1 MFAQCPNLPNFD
13 TAQTGSS
20 MAVSQEE
27 GGYLTKPK
35 QKNECCFG
43 CCTEAGKLIIL
54 EQNKA
59 RRERLVFFCFF
70 LQLS

>member
-20 MAVSQEE
+20 MAVSREE

-35 QKNECCFG
+35 QK
-43 CCTEAGKLIIL
+43 TSVVSDAVQKLASL
-54 EQNKA
+54 
-59 RRERLVFFCFF
+59 
-70 LQLS
+70 LS